1 MDNQKTLLFLGGTGA
16 MYDAV
21 EIAKHKGIKTIVVDY
36 FPNSPAKR
44 VADKAYLTSTTD
56 IDAVLKI
63 ARENHIDG
71 VFTGYSDANL
81 PPARAVADALGLP
94 FYATNEQIQ
103 VTTNKLLF
111 KKTCREYGIPVVPE
125 YNLDKTLDPADL
137 TKIKYPVIVKPSDAW
152 ASKGV
157 SVCHNQEELI
167 TAVHYALQ
175 FSRNQRIIVEQ
186 YMAAYP
192 DVCMYFNIQDGKLS
206 LSAMC
211 ERDMNQVQEGK
222 AMQPNALFYPCRFI
236 PLFYEQLQQ
245 KLQNMVSGL
254 NMQVGTM
261 FMQCFVVDGI
271 LMPFEMGY
279 RLCGAQEYILCAAEN
294 EINSCEMLIDYAL
307 TGKFDRWDATACN
320 DPMFKH
326 SDAILLTLMRPG
338 KIAKIEG
345 LEQLKAMPEIL
356 SVTQFYYE
364 GDDIGANSMG
374 TLNQTFARIFIQAK
388 DPAHLLELID
398 HIQNTLKII
407 DQDGNQMLIPGYD
420 CKNDRVLSYY
430 K

>member
-1 MDNQKTLLFLGGTGA
+1 MDEQKTLLFLGGTGA

-21 EIAKHKGIKTIVVDY
+21 EIAKRKGIKTIVVDY

-44 VADKAYLTSTTD
+44 VADKSYLASTTD
-56 IDAVLKI
+56 IDAVLEI

-94 FYATNEQIQ
+94 FYATSEQIE

-125 YNLDKTLDPADL
+125 YPLDKDL
-137 TKIKYPVIVKPSDAW
+137 KPEDLARIRYPVIVKPSDAW

-157 SVCHNQEELI
+157 SICQNQEELI
-167 TAVHYALQ
+167 AAVEYALQ

-192 DVCMYFNIQDGKLS
+192 DVCMYFNIQDGHLS
-206 LSAMC
+206 LAAMC

-236 PLFYEQLQQ
+236 PLYYEQLEQ

-261 FMQCFVVDGI
+261 FMQCFVVDGV

-294 EINSCEMLIDYAL
+294 GINSCEMLIDYAL
-307 TGKFDRWDATACN
+307 TGKFDRWDAAACN
-320 DPMFKH
+320 KPVFDH

-338 KIAKIEG
+338 KITRIEG
-345 LEQLKAMPEIL
+345 LEELKAMPEIL

-364 GDDIGANSMG
+364 GDDIGSNSMA
-374 TLNQTFARIFIQAK
+374 TLNQTFARIFIQGK

-398 HIQNTLKII
+398 RIQNTLKIY
-407 DQDGNQMLIPGYD
+407 GENGEQMLIPGYD